1 MAVDSKGALLLL
13 LITAVLYDGSSSS
26 KATQPPHIIL
36 IVADDLGWN
45 DVSFHGSDQ
54 IPTPNLDSLAYSGVI
69 LGNYYVS
76 PICTP
81 TRSAIMT
88 GRHPIHTGLQHG
100 VIIGAQPY
108 GLGLNETVLPQ
119 YLKQLGYATR
129 MVGKV
134 STLTRILQMDPMI
147 FNIDGV
153 TIVFIGLQHFVIVS
167 AQPYGLALNETILPQ
182 YMKQL
187 GYTTRMVGKWHLGMY
202 AWDYTPTYRGFDSF
216 YGYYTGAEGYVDHVN
231 GIHASLGYK
240 GLDLRNGTEPVWTEN
255 GTYSTELFATEAE
268 RIIASH
274 DTSKPLFLY
283 LPHQAVHSGNPD
295 NPLQAPQKYID
306 KFPHIQHP
314 GRRTFAAMVS
324 ALDDAV
330 GNVTKALSARGML
343 ENSVIIF
350 TTDNGGPAAGFDM
363 NYASNWPLRGVK
375 NTLWE
380 GGVHG
385 TGFVHSPLIK
395 QPKRT
400 THELLHVCDLLPT
413 IYTLAGGDSTELKN
427 LDGTNVWETISRG
440 VESPRV
446 EVLHNIDPKR
456 KTAALRYSD
465 YKIILGEAYKGA
477 WDGWYPPEGVTTNRS
492 KETNHVPRWSGP
504 LKIKCGEKPAN
515 ASTNCKPR
523 DNPCVFNIKEDP
535 CEFNNIADWN
545 QPLLTFLMGRLEAYS
560 ATAVPI
566 RNQPTDPR
574 GNPKYHGGVW
584 SPWINLTDTSVSTN
598 ELFGSLQ

>member
-100 VIIGAQPY
+100 VISGATPF
-108 GLGLNETVLPQ
+108 GLP
-119 YLKQLGYATR
+119 
-129 MVGKV
+129 
-134 STLTRILQMDPMI
+134 
-147 FNIDGV
+147 
-153 TIVFIGLQHFVIVS
+153 
-167 AQPYGLALNETILPQ
+167 LNETILPQ
-182 YMKQL
+182 YLKPL
-187 GYTTRMVGKWHLGMY
+187 GYATHIVGKWHLGHH
-202 AWDYTPTYRGFDSF
+202 AWEFTPTYRGFDSY
-216 YGYYTGAEGYVDHVN
+216 YGYLTGKDNYYDHTDDESNSKEEVR
-231 GIHASLGYK
+231 ILGYK

>member
-1 MAVDSKGALLLL
+1 MAVDCKGALFLLL
-13 LITAVLYDGSSSS
+13 FTAALCDGSSSS
-26 KATQPPHIIL
+26 KSTQDQPPHIIL

-100 VIIGAQPY
+100 VISGATPF
-108 GLGLNETVLPQ
+108 GLP
-119 YLKQLGYATR
+119 
-129 MVGKV
+129 
-134 STLTRILQMDPMI
+134 
-147 FNIDGV
+147 
-153 TIVFIGLQHFVIVS
+153 
-167 AQPYGLALNETILPQ
+167 LNETILPQ
-182 YMKQL
+182 YLKPL
-187 GYTTRMVGKWHLGMY
+187 GYATHIVGKWHLGHH
-202 AWDYTPTYRGFDSF
+202 AWEFTPTFRGFDSYF
-216 YGYYTGAEGYVDHVN
+216 GYLTGKDNYYDHTDDESN
-231 GIHASLGYK
+231 SPEELGYK

-274 DTSKPLFLY
+274 NTSKPLFLY

-350 TTDNGGPAAGFDM
+350 TTDNGGPAAGFDQ

-395 QPKRT
+395 QPRRT
-400 THELLHVCDLLPT
+400 THGLLHVCDLLPT
-413 IYTLAGGDSTELKN
+413 IYELAGGDSTELKN

-440 VESPRV
+440 VQSPRV

-456 KTAALRYSD
+456 KTAALRYGD

-477 WDGWYPPEGVTTNRS
+477 WDGWYPPEGVTTNHS
-492 KETNHVPRWSGP
+492 EETNHVPRWSGP

-515 ASTNCKPR
+515 VSTNCKPR

-545 QPLLTFLMGRLEAYS
+545 KPLVDFLMGRLEAYS
-560 ATAVPI
+560 ETAVPI

-584 SPWINLTDTSVSTN
+584 SPWINLTDTSMSTN
-598 ELFGSLQ
+598 ELYGQ

>member
-1 MAVDSKGALLLL
+1 MAVDCKGALFLLL
-13 LITAVLYDGSSSS
+13 FTAALCDGSSSS
-26 KATQPPHIIL
+26 KSTQDQPPHIIL

-100 VIIGAQPY
+100 VISGATPF
-108 GLGLNETVLPQ
+108 GLP
-119 YLKQLGYATR
+119 
-129 MVGKV
+129 
-134 STLTRILQMDPMI
+134 
-147 FNIDGV
+147 
-153 TIVFIGLQHFVIVS
+153 
-167 AQPYGLALNETILPQ
+167 LNETILPQ
-182 YMKQL
+182 YLKPL
-187 GYTTRMVGKWHLGMY
+187 GYATHIVGK
-202 AWDYTPTYRGFDSF
+202 
-216 YGYYTGAEGYVDHVN
+216 
-231 GIHASLGYK
+231 LGYK

-274 DTSKPLFLY
+274 NTSKPLFLY

-350 TTDNGGPAAGFDM
+350 TTDNGGPAAGFDQ

-395 QPKRT
+395 QPRRT
-400 THELLHVCDLLPT
+400 THGLLHVCDLLPT
-413 IYTLAGGDSTELKN
+413 IYELAGGDSTELKN

-440 VESPRV
+440 VQSPRV

-456 KTAALRYSD
+456 KTAALRYGD

-477 WDGWYPPEGVTTNRS
+477 WDGWYPPEGVTTNHS
-492 KETNHVPRWSGP
+492 EETNHVPRWSGP

-515 ASTNCKPR
+515 VSTNCKPR

-545 QPLLTFLMGRLEAYS
+545 KPLVDFLMGRLEAYS
-560 ATAVPI
+560 ETAVPI

-584 SPWINLTDTSVSTN
+584 SPWINLTDTSMSTN
-598 ELFGSLQ
+598 ELYGQ

>member
-1 MAVDSKGALLLL
+1 MAVNRKGAFFLLLAAAL
-13 LITAVLYDGSSSS
+13 FVGPSSS
-26 KATQPPHIIL
+26 KTTQPPHIIL

-54 IPTPNLDSLAYSGVI
+54 IPTPHLDSLAYSGVI

-81 TRSAIMT
+81 TRSALMT

-100 VIIGAQPY
+100 VISGATPF
-108 GLGLNETVLPQ
+108 GLPLNETILPQ
-119 YLKQLGYATR
+119 YLKQLGYAT
-129 MVGKV
+129 
-134 STLTRILQMDPMI
+134 
-147 FNIDGV
+147 
-153 TIVFIGLQHFVIVS
+153 H
-167 AQPYGLALNETILPQ
+167 
-182 YMKQL
+182 
-187 GYTTRMVGKWHLGMY
+187 MVGKWHLGMY
-202 AWDYTPTYRGFDSF
+202 AWDYTPTFRGFDSYFGYWTGAEGYMDHINAIHASWHLGHHTWEHTPTYRGFDSYF
-216 YGYYTGAEGYVDHVN
+216 GYLTGKDNYYDHTDDESN
-231 GIHASLGYK
+231 SKGETGYK

-274 DTSKPLFLY
+274 DTDKPLFLY

-295 NPLQAPQKYID
+295 DPLQAPQKYID

-413 IYTLAGGDSTELKN
+413 IYALAGGDSTQLKN
-427 LDGTNVWETISRG
+427 LDGLNVWETISRG
-440 VESPRV
+440 EESPRV

-456 KTAALRYSD
+456 KTAALRYRD
-465 YKIILGEAYKGA
+465 HKIILGEAYKG
-477 WDGWYPPEGVTTNRS
+477 
-492 KETNHVPRWSGP
+492 
-504 LKIKCGEKPAN
+504 
-515 ASTNCKPR
+515 
-523 DNPCVFNIKEDP
+523 
-535 CEFNNIADWN
+535 
-545 QPLLTFLMGRLEAYS
+545 
-560 ATAVPI
+560 
-566 RNQPTDPR
+566 
-574 GNPKYHGGVW
+574 
-584 SPWINLTDTSVSTN
+584 
-598 ELFGSLQ
+598 

>member
-119 YLKQLGYATR
+119 YLKQLGYA
-129 MVGKV
+129 
-134 STLTRILQMDPMI
+134 
-147 FNIDGV
+147 
-153 TIVFIGLQHFVIVS
+153 
-167 AQPYGLALNETILPQ
+167 
-182 YMKQL
+182 
-187 GYTTRMVGKWHLGMY
+187 TRMVGKWHLGMY

>member
-88 GRHPIHTGLQHG
+88 GRHPIHTGLQH
-100 VIIGAQPY
+100 
-108 GLGLNETVLPQ
+108 
-119 YLKQLGYATR
+119 
-129 MVGKV
+129 
-134 STLTRILQMDPMI
+134 
-147 FNIDGV
+147 
-153 TIVFIGLQHFVIVS
+153 FVIVS

-187 GYTTRMVGKWHLGMY
+187 GYTTRMVGKWHLGHH
-202 AWDYTPTYRGFDSF
+202 AWEFTPTYRGFDSY
-216 YGYYTGAEGYVDHVN
+216 YGYLTGKDNYYDHTDDESNSKEEVR
-231 GIHASLGYK
+231 ILGYK

>member
-129 MVGKV
+129 MVGK
-134 STLTRILQMDPMI
+134 
-147 FNIDGV
+147 
-153 TIVFIGLQHFVIVS
+153 
-167 AQPYGLALNETILPQ
+167 
-182 YMKQL
+182 
-187 GYTTRMVGKWHLGMY
+187 WHLGHH
-202 AWDYTPTYRGFDSF
+202 AWEFTPTYRGFDSY
-216 YGYYTGAEGYVDHVN
+216 YGYLTGKDNYYDHTDDESNSKEEVR
-231 GIHASLGYK
+231 ILGYK

>member
-13 LITAVLYDGSSSS
+13 FITAVLYEGSTSSKS

-100 VIIGAQPY
+100 VISGATPF
-108 GLGLNETVLPQ
+108 GLP
-119 YLKQLGYATR
+119 
-129 MVGKV
+129 
-134 STLTRILQMDPMI
+134 
-147 FNIDGV
+147 
-153 TIVFIGLQHFVIVS
+153 
-167 AQPYGLALNETILPQ
+167 LNETILPQ
-182 YMKQL
+182 YLKPL
-187 GYTTRMVGKWHLGMY
+187 GYATHIVGKWHLGHH
-202 AWDYTPTYRGFDSF
+202 AWEFTPTYRGFDSYF
-216 YGYYTGAEGYVDHVN
+216 GYLTGKDNYYDHTDDESN
-231 GIHASLGYK
+231 SKGETGYK

-413 IYTLAGGDSTELKN
+413 IYALAGGDSTELKN

-456 KTAALRYSD
+456 KTAALRYGD

-492 KETNHVPRWSGP
+492 EETNHAPRWSGP

-545 QPLLTFLMGRLEAYS
+545 QPLLNFLMGRLEAYS

>member
-1 MAVDSKGALLLL
+1 M
-13 LITAVLYDGSSSS
+13 
-26 KATQPPHIIL
+26 Q
-36 IVADDLGWN
+36 GWN

-100 VIIGAQPY
+100 VISGATPF
-108 GLGLNETVLPQ
+108 GLP
-119 YLKQLGYATR
+119 
-129 MVGKV
+129 
-134 STLTRILQMDPMI
+134 
-147 FNIDGV
+147 
-153 TIVFIGLQHFVIVS
+153 
-167 AQPYGLALNETILPQ
+167 LNETILPQ
-182 YMKQL
+182 YLKPL
-187 GYTTRMVGKWHLGMY
+187 GYATHIVGKWHLGHH
-202 AWDYTPTYRGFDSF
+202 AWEFTPTFRGFDSYF
-216 YGYYTGAEGYVDHVN
+216 GYLTGKDNYYDHTDDESN
-231 GIHASLGYK
+231 SPEELGYK

-268 RIIASH
+268 RIITSH

-350 TTDNGGPAAGFDM
+350 TTDNGGPAAGFDQ

-413 IYTLAGGDSTELKN
+413 IYELAGGDSTELKN

-440 VESPRV
+440 VQSPRV

-456 KTAALRYSD
+456 KTAALRYGD

-477 WDGWYPPEGVTTNRS
+477 WDGWYPPEGVTTNHS
-492 KETNHVPRWSGP
+492 EEANH
-504 LKIKCGEKPAN
+504 
-515 ASTNCKPR
+515 
-523 DNPCVFNIKEDP
+523 EDP

-545 QPLLTFLMGRLEAYS
+545 KPLVNFLMGRLEAYS
-560 ATAVPI
+560 ETAVPI

-598 ELFGSLQ
+598 ELYGQGAGQYLLAALYPHSIYI

>member
-129 MVGKV
+129 MVGK
-134 STLTRILQMDPMI
+134 
-147 FNIDGV
+147 
-153 TIVFIGLQHFVIVS
+153 
-167 AQPYGLALNETILPQ
+167 
-182 YMKQL
+182 
-187 GYTTRMVGKWHLGMY
+187 WHLGMY
-202 AWDYTPTYRGFDSF
+202 AWELTPTYRGFDSYF
-216 YGYYTGAEGYVDHVN
+216 GYYTGAEDYVDHAN
-231 GIHASLGYK
+231 RIRASLGYK